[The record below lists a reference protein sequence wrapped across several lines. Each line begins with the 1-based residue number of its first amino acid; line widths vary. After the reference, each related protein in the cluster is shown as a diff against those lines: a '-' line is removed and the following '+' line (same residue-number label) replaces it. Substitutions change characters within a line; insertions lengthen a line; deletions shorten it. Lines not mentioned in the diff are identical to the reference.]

1 MKRLLKFQF
10 ERTIRQKAIWGYMA
24 AMLLMIISNGISLQ
38 NPENNFHLIHSGGNF
53 PISALQ
59 NQATMIGPLFFALV
73 TAFSINGERT
83 SGVFKQ
89 PLLNGISRF
98 QLLNCKI
105 INIAAMMAATIFLL
119 ELLSVAV
126 GFLMWGNAIF
136 DSLANCFFHIGL
148 TIAPLVVH
156 CVGFV
161 LLSLYTPNT
170 AVTMCASFLILLAD
184 NLVSQFFAPAVS
196 NFSYMYYAYAYC
208 GFNAN
213 PIEPWMIPKGL
224 MICLVTGVAF
234 YMLAYRRMRRMQY

>member
-1 MKRLLKFQF
+1 MKRLLKLQLA
-10 ERTIRQKAIWGYMA
+10 RTIKQKALWCYLA
-24 AMLLMIISNGISLQ
+24 AMLLIIISNSISLQ
-38 NPENNFHLIHSGGNF
+38 DPENDFHLIHSGGGF

-59 NQATMIGPLFFALV
+59 NQATMIGPLFFALI

-83 SGVFKQ
+83 SGTLKQ
-89 PLLNGISRF
+89 PLLIGISRF

-105 INIAAMMAATIFLL
+105 INIVTMMASTILL
-119 ELLSVAV
+119 MECLSIAV
-126 GFLMWGNAIF
+126 GFLVWGNAVF
-136 DSLANCFFHIGL
+136 DSLANCFLHIGL
-148 TIAPLVVH
+148 TVVPLAVH
-156 CVGFV
+156 CLGFV

-170 AVTMCASFLILLAD
+170 AVTMCASFLILLTD

-224 MICLVTGVAF
+224 LICLVTGVAF
-234 YMLAYRRMRRMQY
+234 YMLAYRRMHRMQY